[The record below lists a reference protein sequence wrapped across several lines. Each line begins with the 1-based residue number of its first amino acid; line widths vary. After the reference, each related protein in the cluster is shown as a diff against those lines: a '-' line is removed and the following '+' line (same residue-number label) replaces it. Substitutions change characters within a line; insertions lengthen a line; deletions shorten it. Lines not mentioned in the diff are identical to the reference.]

1 MDRGSRNEFQSH
13 EFVRSLSWAKA
24 GTRWLN
30 MKSPAA
36 APKQIACKIRILVT
50 FSAVNTVFVK
60 GDEKMNYKIEEIEGI
75 GKARA
80 EKLAKAGIK
89 TTGDLLAQ
97 AASARGRKVVA
108 EKCEVSPVRL
118 LKWVNMADL
127 MRISGVGEE
136 YSELLEAAN
145 CNTVKQLRRR
155 NPANLTKRMLEIN
168 LEKKLVRSPPSEV
181 QVKKWVEQAAKLEPM
196 LTY

>member
-1 MDRGSRNEFQSH
+1 
-13 EFVRSLSWAKA
+13 
-24 GTRWLN
+24 
-30 MKSPAA
+30 
-36 APKQIACKIRILVT
+36 
-50 FSAVNTVFVK
+50 
-60 GDEKMNYKIEEIEGI
+60 MNYKIEEIEGI

-80 EKLAKAGIK
+80 EKLAKSGIK

-108 EKCEVSPVRL
+108 EQCGVSPVRL

-155 NPANLTKRMLEIN
+155 NPANLTQRMLEIN
-168 LEKKLVRSPPSEV
+168 VEKKLVRSPPSEA